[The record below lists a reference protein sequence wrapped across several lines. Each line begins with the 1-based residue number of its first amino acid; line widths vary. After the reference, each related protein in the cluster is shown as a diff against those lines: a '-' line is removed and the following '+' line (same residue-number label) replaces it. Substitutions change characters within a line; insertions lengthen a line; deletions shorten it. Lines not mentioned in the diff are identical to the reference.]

1 MAHDWLIGSSNIIY
15 SHGFIIY
22 PLPEQLEQLLDHLM
36 LQQLEGV
43 INYSETITSE

>member
-22 PLPEQLEQLLDHLM
+22 PLPEQLLDHLM